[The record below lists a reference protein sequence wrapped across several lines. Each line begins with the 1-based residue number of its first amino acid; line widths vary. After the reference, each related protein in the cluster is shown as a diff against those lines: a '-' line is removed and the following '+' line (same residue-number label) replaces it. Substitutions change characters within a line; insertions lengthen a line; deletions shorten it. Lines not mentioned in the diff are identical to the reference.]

1 MFYLK
6 CNILFYTTSKKLIIN
21 IRSFHKVSL
30 YKFYKNISNQNIF
43 IGWGRKKSGL
53 KAMNLA
59 KRYRVKF
66 ILLEDGFIRS
76 LNLGVENSPSFSIVK
91 DDIGIYYDA
100 TMPSKLENLLN
111 TYEFKDEEIK
121 QAKKAIELIKKYK
134 ISKYNNNLDIPDD
147 YFQKD
152 EKRVLVITQTAN
164 DASLEFGLAKDF
176 KTVDMIKDAIKENPK
191 SKIYI
196 KIHPDVLSGKK
207 QSDFNAQ
214 DLPSKC
220 VVIKENYNPIEL
232 LSHFKKVYTKTSG
245 MGFEALIQECECVC
259 YGMPFYA
266 GWGLT
271 KDKLECKRR
280 MQKRSLEEVFY
291 AAYIL
296 YAEYFNPY
304 LNQKSNIFDTI
315 QTLAK
320 YKDIEKANSNR
331 LFMLGFTLWKRHF
344 IKPFFKAKNN
354 KIIFLNSIKSLA
366 RYKLK
371 EDDKFFIWGKKY
383 DDNTLK
389 NLLLVKVKEQNLTN
403 FSPKVS
409 LVEDGFI
416 RSISLGSDLTRPFSL
431 IVDDKGLYID
441 PNKPSKLEELLQNE
455 IFDENMLSRA
465 KNIIKILL
473 ENRFSKYNG
482 LKHENLKIN
491 AKIGQKVILI
501 PAQVEDD
508 ASMILGGFGLS
519 TLDLLKEVRAKNQDA
534 YIIFKP
540 HPDVLSGNRVG
551 LKDETLILEFC
562 DEIVKDCSIDSAIK
576 IADEIHTITSTS
588 GFDALLRAK
597 KVFTYG
603 MPFYAGWGL
612 TKDKHKC
619 ERRTRKLSLEELV
632 AGALITYPR
641 YINPK
646 TKTLCEIEVCLDIML
661 NLQKDYFSKKH
672 IKLAIDFKTFML
684 RKIRRFYEFLAK
696 K

>member
-1 MFYLK
+1 M
-6 CNILFYTTSKKLIIN
+6 
-21 IRSFHKVSL
+21 
-30 YKFYKNISNQNIF
+30 
-43 IGWGRKKSGL
+43 
-53 KAMNLA
+53 
-59 KRYRVKF
+59 
-66 ILLEDGFIRS
+66 
-76 LNLGVENSPSFSIVK
+76 VK

-100 TMPSKLENLLN
+100 TAPSKLENLLN

-152 EKRVLVITQTAN
+152 EKRVLIITQTAN
-164 DASLEFGLAKDF
+164 DASLEFGLAKGF

-207 QSDFNAQ
+207 QSDLDINSLPKECILITENFNPVA
-214 DLPSKC
+214 
-220 VVIKENYNPIEL
+220 L
-232 LSHFKKVYTKTSG
+232 LEFFDKVYTKTSG
-245 MGFEALIQECECVC
+245 MGFEALMQECECIC

-291 AAYIL
+291 VAYIL
-296 YAEYFNPY
+296 YAEYFNPC

-320 YKDIEKANSNR
+320 YKDIEKVNSNK

-344 IKPFFKAKNN
+344 IKPFFKAKDNE
-354 KIIFLNSIKSLA
+354 IIFLNSIKSLV

-383 DDNTLK
+383 DENTLK
-389 NLLLVKVKEQNLTN
+389 NLLLVKAKEQNLTN
-403 FSPKVS
+403 FTPKVS

-441 PNKPSKLEELLQNE
+441 PNKASKLEELLQNE
-455 IFDENMLSRA
+455 IFDENMLNRA

-482 LKHENLKIN
+482 LKHEDLKIN
-491 AKIGQKVILI
+491 AKIGQKIILI

-597 KVFTYG
+597 KVFAYG

-612 TKDKHKC
+612 TKDKYRC

-632 AGALITYPR
+632 AGALIAYPR

-661 NLQKDYFSKKH
+661 NLQKAYFSKKY

>member
-1 MFYLK
+1 MKY
-6 CNILFYTTSKKLIIN
+6 YSTSKKLIANARNFYTI
-21 IRSFHKVSL
+21 SL
-30 YKFYKNISNQNIF
+30 YKKNLKINKDDLF
-43 IGWGRKKSGL
+43 FGWGRKKSGL

-59 KRYRVKF
+59 KKYKAKF

-76 LNLGVENSPSFSIVK
+76 LNLGVENSPSFSMVK

-111 TYEFKDEEIK
+111 IYEFKDEEIK

-152 EKRVLVITQTAN
+152 EKRVLIITQTAN

-176 KTVDMIKDAIKENPK
+176 KTLDMIKDAIKENPK

-207 QSDFNAQ
+207 QSDLDINS
-214 DLPSKC
+214 LP
-220 VVIKENYNPIEL
+220 KECILITENFNPIAL
-232 LSHFKKVYTKTSG
+232 LEFFDKVYTKTSG
-245 MGFEALIQECECVC
+245 MGFEALMQECECIC

-291 AAYIL
+291 VAYIL
-296 YAEYFNPY
+296 YSEYFNPY

-320 YKDIEKANSNR
+320 YKDIEKVNSNR

-344 IKPFFKAKNN
+344 IKPFFNAKDNE
-354 KIIFLNSIKSLA
+354 IIFLNSLKSLA
-366 RYKLK
+366 GYKLK
-371 EDDKFFIWGKKY
+371 ESDKFFIWGKKY
-383 DDNTLK
+383 DENTLK
-389 NLLLVKVKEQNLTN
+389 NLLLVKAKEQNLTN
-403 FSPKVS
+403 FTPKVS

-441 PNKPSKLEELLQNE
+441 PNKASKLEELLQNE
-455 IFDENMLSRA
+455 IFDENILNRA

-491 AKIGQKVILI
+491 AKIGQKIILI

-519 TLDLLKEVRAKNQDA
+519 TLDLLKEVRSKNQDA

-661 NLQKDYFSKKH
+661 NLQKAYFSKKY

>member
-1 MFYLK
+1 MKHYS
-6 CNILFYTTSKKLIIN
+6 ISKKLIANVRNFYTI
-21 IRSFHKVSL
+21 SL
-30 YKFYKNISNQNIF
+30 YKKNSKINKDDLF
-43 IGWGRKKSGL
+43 LGWGRKKSGL
-53 KAMNLA
+53 KAINLA
-59 KRYRVKF
+59 KKYKAKF

-76 LNLGVENSPSFSIVK
+76 LNLGVENSPSFSMVK

-100 TMPSKLENLLN
+100 TAPSKLENLLN

-152 EKRVLVITQTAN
+152 EKRVLIITQTAN
-164 DASLEFGLAKDF
+164 DASLEFGLAKGF

-207 QSDFNAQ
+207 QSDLDINSLPKECILITENFNPVA
-214 DLPSKC
+214 
-220 VVIKENYNPIEL
+220 L
-232 LSHFKKVYTKTSG
+232 LEFFDKVYTKTSG

-296 YAEYFNPY
+296 YSEYFNPY

-331 LFMLGFTLWKRHF
+331 LFMLGFTLWKRYF

-354 KIIFLNSIKSLA
+354 EIIFLNSIKSLA

-383 DDNTLK
+383 DENTLK
-389 NLLLVKVKEQNLTN
+389 NLLLVKAKEQNLTS
-403 FSPKVS
+403 FTPKVS

-441 PNKPSKLEELLQNE
+441 PNKVSKLEELLQNE
-455 IFDENMLSRA
+455 IFDKNMLNRA
-465 KNIIKILL
+465 KNIIKTLL

-482 LKHENLKIN
+482 LKHEDLKIN

-519 TLDLLKEVRAKNQDA
+519 TLDLLKEVRSKNQDA

-612 TKDKHKC
+612 TKDKYRC

-661 NLQKDYFSKKH
+661 NLQKAYFSKKY
-672 IKLAIDFKTFML
+672 IKLAIDFKTFIL

>member
-1 MFYLK
+1 MKYYS
-6 CNILFYTTSKKLIIN
+6 ISKKLIANVRNFYTI
-21 IRSFHKVSL
+21 SL
-30 YKFYKNISNQNIF
+30 YKKNLKIKKDDLF
-43 IGWGRKKSGL
+43 FGWGRKKSGL

-59 KRYRVKF
+59 KKYKAKF

-76 LNLGVENSPSFSIVK
+76 LNLGVENSPSFSMVK

-100 TMPSKLENLLN
+100 TAPSKLENLLN

-121 QAKKAIELIKKYK
+121 QAKKVIELIKKYK

-152 EKRVLVITQTAN
+152 EKRVLIITQTAN

-176 KTVDMIKDAIKENPK
+176 KTVDMIKDAIKENPD

-207 QSDFNAQ
+207 QSDLDINS
-214 DLPSKC
+214 LP
-220 VVIKENYNPIEL
+220 KECILITENFNPIAL
-232 LSHFKKVYTKTSG
+232 LEFFDKVYTKTSG
-245 MGFEALIQECECVC
+245 MGFEALMQGCECVC

-296 YAEYFNPY
+296 YSEYFNPY

-331 LFMLGFTLWKRHF
+331 LFMLGFTLWKRYF
-344 IKPFFKAKNN
+344 IRPFFKAKDN
-354 KIIFLNSIKSLA
+354 KIIFLNSLKSLA

-371 EDDKFFIWGKKY
+371 ENDKFFIWGKRIDYNALKT
-383 DDNTLK
+383 TLIK
-389 NLLLVKVKEQNLTN
+389 KAQDENLLH
-403 FSPKVS
+403 FIPKIS

-431 IVDDKGLYID
+431 NVDDKGLYID
-441 PNKPSKLEELLQNE
+441 PNKASKLEELLQNE
-455 IFDENMLSRA
+455 IFDENMLNRA

-491 AKIGQKVILI
+491 AKIGQKIILI

-508 ASMILGGFGLS
+508 VSMILGGFGLS

-603 MPFYAGWGL
+603 MPFYAGWDL
-612 TKDKHKC
+612 TKDKYRC

-632 AGALITYPR
+632 AGALIIYPR

-661 NLQKDYFSKKH
+661 NLQKAYFSKKY
-672 IKLAIDFKTFML
+672 I
-684 RKIRRFYEFLAK
+684 
-696 K
+696 

>member
-1 MFYLK
+1 MKYYS
-6 CNILFYTTSKKLIIN
+6 ISKKLIANVRNFYTI
-21 IRSFHKVSL
+21 SL
-30 YKFYKNISNQNIF
+30 YKKNLKIKKDDLF
-43 IGWGRKKSGL
+43 FGWGRKKSGL

-59 KRYRVKF
+59 KKYKAKF

-76 LNLGVENSPSFSIVK
+76 LNLGVENSPSFSMVK

-100 TMPSKLENLLN
+100 TAPSKLENLLN

-152 EKRVLVITQTAN
+152 EKRVLIITQTAN
-164 DASLEFGLAKDF
+164 DASLEFGLAKGF

-207 QSDFNAQ
+207 QSDLDINS
-214 DLPSKC
+214 LP
-220 VVIKENYNPIEL
+220 KECILITENFNPIAL
-232 LSHFKKVYTKTSG
+232 LEFFDKVYTKTSG
-245 MGFEALIQECECVC
+245 MGFEALMQGCECVC

-296 YAEYFNPY
+296 YSEYFNPY
-304 LNQKSNIFDTI
+304 LNQESNIFDTI

-320 YKDIEKANSNR
+320 YKDIEKVNSNR

-344 IKPFFKAKNN
+344 IKPFFNAKDNE
-354 KIIFLNSIKSLA
+354 IIFLNSLKSLA
-366 RYKLK
+366 GYKLK
-371 EDDKFFIWGKKY
+371 ENDKFFIWGKRIDY
-383 DDNTLK
+383 NTLK
-389 NLLLVKVKEQNLTN
+389 STLVKKAQDEDLSNFTPKISLT
-403 FSPKVS
+403 
-409 LVEDGFI
+409 EDGFI

-431 IVDDKGLYID
+431 IIDDKGLYID
-441 PNKPSKLEELLQNE
+441 PNKASKLEEHLQNE
-455 IFDENMLSRA
+455 IFDENMLNRA

-491 AKIGQKVILI
+491 AKIGQKIILI

-519 TLDLLKEVRAKNQDA
+519 TLDLLKEVRSKNQDA

-619 ERRTRKLSLEELV
+619 KRRTRKLSLEELV
-632 AGALITYPR
+632 AGALIIYPR

-661 NLQKDYFSKKH
+661 NLQKAYFSKKH

>member
-1 MFYLK
+1 MK
-6 CNILFYTTSKKLIIN
+6 FYTTSKRLKEN
-21 IRSFHKVSL
+21 IKNFYKITL
-30 YKFYKNISNQNIF
+30 YHAYKNITKEDVF
-43 IGWGRKKSGL
+43 VGWGRKKSGL
-53 KAMNLA
+53 KAVELA
-59 KRYRVKF
+59 KKYNIKF
-66 ILLEDGFIRS
+66 LLLEDGFLRS

-91 DDIGIYYDA
+91 DDVGIYYDA
-100 TMPSKLENLLN
+100 TAPSKLENILN
-111 TYEFKDEEIK
+111 TYEFSSEELE
-121 QAKKAIELIKKYK
+121 QAKKAIELIKKEK
-134 ISKYNNNLDIPDD
+134 LSKYNNNLCVPKEL
-147 YFQKD
+147 FSAN
-152 EKRVLVITQTAN
+152 EERVLIITQVAN
-164 DASLEFGLAKDF
+164 DASLKFGLADNF
-176 KTVDMIKDAIKENPK
+176 STQDIINEAIKENPNA
-191 SKIYI
+191 KIYI

-214 DLPSKC
+214 NLSNKC
-220 VVIKENYNPIEL
+220 VIIKENYNPIEL
-232 LSHFKKVYTKTSG
+232 LSYFKKVYTKTSG
-245 MGFEALIQECECVC
+245 MGFEALMLGSECVC
-259 YGMPFYA
+259 YGVPFYA

-271 KDKLECKRR
+271 QDKQACKRR
-280 MQKRSLEEVFY
+280 LKKRSLEEIFY

-296 YAEYFNPY
+296 YSEYFNPY
-304 LNQKSNIFDTI
+304 LNQKGDIFDTI
-315 QTLAK
+315 YTLAK
-320 YKDIEKANSNR
+320 YKKIEQANSNK
-331 LFMLGFTLWKRHF
+331 LYFLGFTLWKRWF
-344 IKPFFKAKNN
+344 MKPFFKAKNN
-354 KIIFLNSIKSLA
+354 KIIFLNSLDEL
-366 RYKLK
+366 YKANLIS
-371 EDDKFFIWGKKY
+371 EDKIFIWGKKY
-383 DDNTLK
+383 DKTLLAK
-389 NLLLVKVKEQNLTN
+389 DFNNEI
-403 FSPKVS
+403 F
-409 LVEDGFI
+409 LVEDGFL
-416 RSISLGSDLTRPFSL
+416 RSVFLGSDLTRPFSL
-431 IVDDKGLYID
+431 IVDNKGLYVD
-441 PNKPSKLEELLQNE
+441 PSKPSDLEDILQNYK
-455 IFDENMLSRA
+455 FDDGLKQRA
-465 KNIIKILL
+465 KKLITTITQNK
-473 ENRFSKYNG
+473 FSKYNG
-482 LKHENLKIN
+482 LKHEDLKIN
-491 AKIGQKVILI
+491 AKIGQKIILI

-519 TLDLLKEVRAKNQDA
+519 TLDLLKEVRSKNQDA

-632 AGALITYPR
+632 AGALIAYPR

-661 NLQKDYFSKKH
+661 NLQKAYFSKKY

>member
-1 MFYLK
+1 MKYYS
-6 CNILFYTTSKKLIIN
+6 ISKKLIANVRNFYTI
-21 IRSFHKVSL
+21 SL
-30 YKFYKNISNQNIF
+30 YKKNLKIKKDDLF
-43 IGWGRKKSGL
+43 FGWGRKKSGL

-59 KRYRVKF
+59 KKYKAKF

-76 LNLGVENSPSFSIVK
+76 LNLGVENSPSFSMVK

-100 TMPSKLENLLN
+100 TAPSKLENLLN

-152 EKRVLVITQTAN
+152 EKRVLIITQTAN
-164 DASLEFGLAKDF
+164 DASLEFGLAKGF

-207 QSDFNAQ
+207 QSDLDINS
-214 DLPSKC
+214 LP
-220 VVIKENYNPIEL
+220 KECILITENFNPIAL
-232 LSHFKKVYTKTSG
+232 LEFFDKVYTKTSG
-245 MGFEALIQECECVC
+245 MGFEALMQGCECVC

-296 YAEYFNPY
+296 YSEYFNPY
-304 LNQKSNIFDTI
+304 LNQESNIFDTI

-320 YKDIEKANSNR
+320 YKDIEKINSNR

-344 IKPFFKAKNN
+344 IKPFFNAKDNE
-354 KIIFLNSIKSLA
+354 IIFLNSLKSLA
-366 RYKLK
+366 GYKLK
-371 EDDKFFIWGKKY
+371 ENDKFFIWGKRIDY
-383 DDNTLK
+383 NTLK
-389 NLLLVKVKEQNLTN
+389 STLVKKAQDEDLSNFTPKISLT
-403 FSPKVS
+403 
-409 LVEDGFI
+409 EDGFI

-431 IVDDKGLYID
+431 IIDDKGLYID
-441 PNKPSKLEELLQNE
+441 PNKASKLEEHLQNE
-455 IFDENMLSRA
+455 IFDENMLNRA

-491 AKIGQKVILI
+491 AKIGQKIILI

-519 TLDLLKEVRAKNQDA
+519 TLDLLKEVRSKNQDA

-562 DEIVKDCSIDSAIK
+562 DKIVKDCSIDSAIK

-619 ERRTRKLSLEELV
+619 KRRTRKLSLEELV
-632 AGALITYPR
+632 AGALIIYPR

-661 NLQKDYFSKKH
+661 NLQKAYFSKKH

>member
-1 MFYLK
+1 MKY
-6 CNILFYTTSKKLIIN
+6 YSTSKKLITNVKNFYTI
-21 IRSFHKVSL
+21 FL
-30 YKFYKNISNQNIF
+30 YKKNLKINKDDLF
-43 IGWGRKKSGL
+43 FGWGRKKSGL

-59 KRYRVKF
+59 KKYNTKF

-76 LNLGVENSPSFSIVK
+76 LNLGVENSPSFSMVK

-111 TYEFKDEEIK
+111 TYEFKGEEIK

-152 EKRVLVITQTAN
+152 EKRVLIIAQTAN

-176 KTVDMIKDAIKENPK
+176 KTVDMIKDAIKENPD

-207 QSDFNAQ
+207 QSDLDINS
-214 DLPSKC
+214 LP
-220 VVIKENYNPIEL
+220 KECILISENFNPIAL
-232 LSHFKKVYTKTSG
+232 LEFFDKVYTKTSG

-296 YAEYFNPY
+296 YSEYFNPY

-320 YKDIEKANSNR
+320 YKSIEKANSNR
-331 LFMLGFTLWKRHF
+331 LFMLGFTLWKRYF

-354 KIIFLNSIKSLA
+354 EIIFLNSIKSLA

-383 DDNTLK
+383 DENTLK
-389 NLLLVKVKEQNLTN
+389 NLLLVKAKEQNLTS
-403 FSPKVS
+403 FTPKVS

-441 PNKPSKLEELLQNE
+441 PNKVSKLEELLQNE
-455 IFDENMLSRA
+455 IFDKNMLNRA
-465 KNIIKILL
+465 KNIIKTLL

-482 LKHENLKIN
+482 LKHEDLKIN

-519 TLDLLKEVRAKNQDA
+519 TLDLLKEVRSKNQDA

-562 DEIVKDCSIDSAIK
+562 DEIVKDCSIDSVIK

-612 TKDKHKC
+612 TKDKYRC

-661 NLQKDYFSKKH
+661 NLQKAYFSKKY
-672 IKLAIDFKTFML
+672 IKLAIDFKTFIL

>member
-1 MFYLK
+1 MSSYS
-6 CNILFYTTSKKLIIN
+6 ISKKLIANVRNFYTI
-21 IRSFHKVSL
+21 SL
-30 YKFYKNISNQNIF
+30 YKKNSKINKDDLF
-43 IGWGRKKSGL
+43 FGWGRKKSGL

-59 KRYRVKF
+59 KKYKAKF

-76 LNLGVENSPSFSIVK
+76 LNLGVENSPSFSMVK

-100 TMPSKLENLLN
+100 TAPSKLENLLN

-152 EKRVLVITQTAN
+152 EKRVLIITQTAN

-207 QSDFNAQ
+207 QSDLDINS
-214 DLPSKC
+214 LP
-220 VVIKENYNPIEL
+220 KECILISENFNPIAL
-232 LSHFKKVYTKTSG
+232 LEFFDKVYTKTSG

-296 YAEYFNPY
+296 YSEYFNPY

-320 YKDIEKANSNR
+320 YKSIEKANSNR
-331 LFMLGFTLWKRHF
+331 LFMLGFTLWKRYF

-354 KIIFLNSIKSLA
+354 EIIFLNSIKSLA

-383 DDNTLK
+383 DENTLK
-389 NLLLVKVKEQNLTN
+389 NLLLVKAKEQNLTS
-403 FSPKVS
+403 FTPKVS

-441 PNKPSKLEELLQNE
+441 PNKVSKLEELLQNE
-455 IFDENMLSRA
+455 IFDKNMLNRA
-465 KNIIKILL
+465 KNIIKTLL

-482 LKHENLKIN
+482 LKHEDLKIN

-519 TLDLLKEVRAKNQDA
+519 TLDLLKEVRSKNQDA

-612 TKDKHKC
+612 TKDKYRC

-632 AGALITYPR
+632 AGALIIYPR

-661 NLQKDYFSKKH
+661 NLQKAYFSKKY

>member
-1 MFYLK
+1 MKHYS
-6 CNILFYTTSKKLIIN
+6 ISKKLIANARNFYTI
-21 IRSFHKVSL
+21 SL
-30 YKFYKNISNQNIF
+30 YKKNLKIKKDDLF
-43 IGWGRKKSGL
+43 FGWGRKKSGL

-59 KRYRVKF
+59 KKYKAKF

-76 LNLGVENSPSFSIVK
+76 LNLGVENSPSFSMVK

-111 TYEFKDEEIK
+111 TCEFKDEEIK

-152 EKRVLVITQTAN
+152 EKRVLIITQTAN
-164 DASLEFGLAKDF
+164 DASLEFGLAKGF

-207 QSDFNAQ
+207 QSDLDINS
-214 DLPSKC
+214 LP
-220 VVIKENYNPIEL
+220 KECILITENFNPIAL
-232 LSHFKKVYTKTSG
+232 LEFFDKVYTKTSG
-245 MGFEALIQECECVC
+245 MGFEALMQECECIC

-271 KDKLECKRR
+271 KDKLERKRR

-315 QTLAK
+315 KTLAK

-344 IKPFFKAKNN
+344 IKSFFKAKDN
-354 KIIFLNSIKSLA
+354 KIIFLNSLKSLA

-371 EDDKFFIWGKKY
+371 ENDKFFIWGKRIDYNALKT
-383 DDNTLK
+383 TLIK
-389 NLLLVKVKEQNLTN
+389 KAQDENLPHFT
-403 FSPKVS
+403 PKIS

-441 PNKPSKLEELLQNE
+441 PNKASKLEEFLQNE
-455 IFDENMLSRA
+455 IFDENMLNRA

-482 LKHENLKIN
+482 LKHEDLKIN
-491 AKIGQKVILI
+491 AKTGQKIILI

-519 TLDLLKEVRAKNQDA
+519 TLDLLKEVRSKNQDA

-612 TKDKHKC
+612 TKDKYRC

-632 AGALITYPR
+632 SGALIIYPR

-661 NLQKDYFSKKH
+661 NLQKAYFSKKY
-672 IKLAIDFKTFML
+672 IKLAVDFKTFML

>member
-1 MFYLK
+1 MKHYS
-6 CNILFYTTSKKLIIN
+6 ISKKLIANVRNFYTI
-21 IRSFHKVSL
+21 SL
-30 YKFYKNISNQNIF
+30 YKKNSKINKDDLF
-43 IGWGRKKSGL
+43 LGWGRKKSGL
-53 KAMNLA
+53 KAINLA
-59 KRYRVKF
+59 KKYKAKF

-76 LNLGVENSPSFSIVK
+76 LNLGVENSPSFSMVK

-100 TMPSKLENLLN
+100 TAPSKLENLLN

-152 EKRVLVITQTAN
+152 EKRVLIITQTAN
-164 DASLEFGLAKDF
+164 DASLEFGLAKGF

-207 QSDFNAQ
+207 QSDLDINSLPKECILITENFNPVA
-214 DLPSKC
+214 
-220 VVIKENYNPIEL
+220 L
-232 LSHFKKVYTKTSG
+232 LEFFDKVYTKTSG
-245 MGFEALIQECECVC
+245 MGFEALMQECECIC

-296 YAEYFNPY
+296 YSEYFNPY

-320 YKDIEKANSNR
+320 YKDIEKVNSNR

-344 IKPFFKAKNN
+344 IKPFFNAKDNE
-354 KIIFLNSIKSLA
+354 IIFLNSLKSLA
-366 RYKLK
+366 GYKLK
-371 EDDKFFIWGKKY
+371 ENDKFFIWGKRIDY
-383 DDNTLK
+383 NTLK
-389 NLLLVKVKEQNLTN
+389 STLVKKAQDEDLSNFTPKISLT
-403 FSPKVS
+403 
-409 LVEDGFI
+409 EDGFI

-431 IVDDKGLYID
+431 IIDDKGLYID
-441 PNKPSKLEELLQNE
+441 PNKASKLEEHLQNE
-455 IFDENMLSRA
+455 IFDENMLNRA

-491 AKIGQKVILI
+491 AKIGQKIILI

-519 TLDLLKEVRAKNQDA
+519 TLDLLKEVRSKNQDA

-619 ERRTRKLSLEELV
+619 KRRTRKLSLEELV
-632 AGALITYPR
+632 AGALIIYPR

-661 NLQKDYFSKKH
+661 NLQKAYFSKKH

>member
-1 MFYLK
+1 MKY
-6 CNILFYTTSKKLIIN
+6 YSASKKLIANARNFYTI
-21 IRSFHKVSL
+21 SL
-30 YKFYKNISNQNIF
+30 YKKNLKIKKDDLF
-43 IGWGRKKSGL
+43 FGWGRKKSGL

-59 KRYRVKF
+59 KKYKAKF

-76 LNLGVENSPSFSIVK
+76 LNLGVEDSPSFSMVK

-111 TYEFKDEEIK
+111 ACEFKDEEIK

-134 ISKYNNNLDIPDD
+134 ISKYNNNLDIPDN

-152 EKRVLVITQTAN
+152 EKRVLIITQTAN

-176 KTVDMIKDAIKENPK
+176 KTLDMIKDAIKENPK
-191 SKIYI
+191 STIYI

-207 QSDFNAQ
+207 QSDL
-214 DLPSKC
+214 DLNSLP
-220 VVIKENYNPIEL
+220 KECILITENFNPIAL
-232 LSHFKKVYTKTSG
+232 LEFFDKVYTKTSG
-245 MGFEALIQECECVC
+245 MGFEALMQECECIC

-296 YAEYFNPY
+296 YSEYFNPY

-320 YKDIEKANSNR
+320 YKDIEKVNSNK

-344 IKPFFKAKNN
+344 IKPFFKAKDNE
-354 KIIFLNSIKSLA
+354 IIFLNSIKSLV

-383 DDNTLK
+383 DENTLK
-389 NLLLVKVKEQNLTN
+389 NLLLVKAKEQNLTN
-403 FSPKVS
+403 FTPKVS

-455 IFDENMLSRA
+455 IFDENMLNRA

-491 AKIGQKVILI
+491 AKTGQKIILI

-508 ASMILGGFGLS
+508 VSMILGGFGLS
-519 TLDLLKEVRAKNQDA
+519 TLDLLKEVRSKNQDA

-612 TKDKHKC
+612 TKDKYRC

-632 AGALITYPR
+632 AGALIAYPR

-661 NLQKDYFSKKH
+661 NLQKDYFSKKY
-672 IKLAIDFKTFML
+672 IKLVIDFKTFML

>member
-1 MFYLK
+1 NK
-6 CNILFYTTSKKLIIN
+6 DDLFL
-21 IRSFHKVSL
+21 
-30 YKFYKNISNQNIF
+30 
-43 IGWGRKKSGL
+43 GWGRKKSGL
-53 KAMNLA
+53 KAINLA
-59 KRYRVKF
+59 KKYKAKF

-76 LNLGVENSPSFSIVK
+76 LNLGVENSPSFSMVK

-100 TMPSKLENLLN
+100 TAPSKLENLLN

-121 QAKKAIELIKKYK
+121 QAKKVIELIKKYK

-152 EKRVLVITQTAN
+152 EKRVLIITQTAN

-176 KTVDMIKDAIKENPK
+176 KTVDMIKDAIKENPD

-207 QSDFNAQ
+207 QSDLDINS
-214 DLPSKC
+214 LP
-220 VVIKENYNPIEL
+220 KECILITENFNPIAL
-232 LSHFKKVYTKTSG
+232 LEFFDKVYTKTSG
-245 MGFEALIQECECVC
+245 MGFEALMQGCECVC

-296 YAEYFNPY
+296 YSEYFNPY

-331 LFMLGFTLWKRHF
+331 LFMLGFTLWKRYF
-344 IKPFFKAKNN
+344 IRPFFKAKDN
-354 KIIFLNSIKSLA
+354 KIIFLNSLKSLA

-371 EDDKFFIWGKKY
+371 ENDKFFIWGKRIDYNALKT
-383 DDNTLK
+383 TLIK
-389 NLLLVKVKEQNLTN
+389 KAQDENLLH
-403 FSPKVS
+403 FIPKIS

-431 IVDDKGLYID
+431 NVDDKGLYID
-441 PNKPSKLEELLQNE
+441 PNKASKLEELLQNE
-455 IFDENMLSRA
+455 IFDENMLNRA

-491 AKIGQKVILI
+491 AKIGQKIILI

-508 ASMILGGFGLS
+508 VSMILGGFGLS

-603 MPFYAGWGL
+603 MPFYAGWDL
-612 TKDKHKC
+612 TKDKYRC

-632 AGALITYPR
+632 AGALIIYPR

-661 NLQKDYFSKKH
+661 NLQKAYFSKKY

>member
-1 MFYLK
+1 MKYYS
-6 CNILFYTTSKKLIIN
+6 ISKKLIANVRNFYTI
-21 IRSFHKVSL
+21 SL
-30 YKFYKNISNQNIF
+30 YKKKSKINKDDLFL
-43 IGWGRKKSGL
+43 GWGRKKSGL
-53 KAMNLA
+53 KAINLA
-59 KRYRVKF
+59 KKYKAKF

-76 LNLGVENSPSFSIVK
+76 LNLGVENSPSFSMVK

-100 TMPSKLENLLN
+100 TAPSKLENLLN

-121 QAKKAIELIKKYK
+121 QAKKVIELIKKYK

-152 EKRVLVITQTAN
+152 EKRVLIITQTAN

-176 KTVDMIKDAIKENPK
+176 KTVDMIKDAIKENPD

-207 QSDFNAQ
+207 QSDLDINS
-214 DLPSKC
+214 LP
-220 VVIKENYNPIEL
+220 KECILITENFNPIAL
-232 LSHFKKVYTKTSG
+232 LEFFDKVYTKTSG
-245 MGFEALIQECECVC
+245 MGFEALMQGCECVC

-296 YAEYFNPY
+296 YSEYFNPY

-331 LFMLGFTLWKRHF
+331 LFMLGFTLWKRYF
-344 IKPFFKAKNN
+344 IRPFFKAKDN
-354 KIIFLNSIKSLA
+354 KIIFLNSLKSLA

-371 EDDKFFIWGKKY
+371 ENDKFFIWGKRIDYNALKT
-383 DDNTLK
+383 TLIK
-389 NLLLVKVKEQNLTN
+389 KAQDENLLH
-403 FSPKVS
+403 FIPKIS

-431 IVDDKGLYID
+431 NVDDKGLYID
-441 PNKPSKLEELLQNE
+441 PNKASKLEELLQNE
-455 IFDENMLSRA
+455 IFDENMLNRA

-491 AKIGQKVILI
+491 AKIGQKIILI

-508 ASMILGGFGLS
+508 VSMILGGFGLS

-603 MPFYAGWGL
+603 MPFYAGWDL
-612 TKDKHKC
+612 TKDKYRC

-632 AGALITYPR
+632 AGALIIYPR

-661 NLQKDYFSKKH
+661 NLQKAYFSKKY

>member
-1 MFYLK
+1 MKY
-6 CNILFYTTSKKLIIN
+6 YSASKKLIANARNFYTI
-21 IRSFHKVSL
+21 SL
-30 YKFYKNISNQNIF
+30 YKKNLKIKKDDLF
-43 IGWGRKKSGL
+43 FGWGRKKSGL

-59 KRYRVKF
+59 KKYKAKF

-76 LNLGVENSPSFSIVK
+76 LNLGVENSPSFSMVK

-100 TMPSKLENLLN
+100 TAPSKLENLLN

-152 EKRVLVITQTAN
+152 EKRVLIITQTAN

-176 KTVDMIKDAIKENPK
+176 KTVDMIKDAVKENPK

-207 QSDFNAQ
+207 QSDLDINS
-214 DLPSKC
+214 LP
-220 VVIKENYNPIEL
+220 KECILITENFNPIAL
-232 LSHFKKVYTKTSG
+232 LEFFDKVYTKTSG
-245 MGFEALIQECECVC
+245 MGFEALMQECECIC

-296 YAEYFNPY
+296 YSEYFNPY

-320 YKDIEKANSNR
+320 YKDIEKVNSNK

-344 IKPFFKAKNN
+344 IKPFFKAKDNE
-354 KIIFLNSIKSLA
+354 IIFLNSIKSLV

-383 DDNTLK
+383 DENTLK
-389 NLLLVKVKEQNLTN
+389 NLLLVKAKEQNLTN
-403 FSPKVS
+403 FTPKVS

-455 IFDENMLSRA
+455 IFDENMLNRA

-482 LKHENLKIN
+482 LKHEDLKIN
-491 AKIGQKVILI
+491 AKIGQKIILI

-519 TLDLLKEVRAKNQDA
+519 TLDLLKEVRSKNQDA

-612 TKDKHKC
+612 TKDKYRC

-632 AGALITYPR
+632 AGALIAYPR

-661 NLQKDYFSKKH
+661 NLQKDYFSKKY
-672 IKLAIDFKTFML
+672 IKLVIDFKTFML

>member
-1 MFYLK
+1 MKY
-6 CNILFYTTSKKLIIN
+6 YSASKKLIANARNFYTI
-21 IRSFHKVSL
+21 SL
-30 YKFYKNISNQNIF
+30 YKKNLKIKKDDLF
-43 IGWGRKKSGL
+43 FGWGRKKSGL
-53 KAMNLA
+53 KAINLA
-59 KRYRVKF
+59 KKYKAKF

-76 LNLGVENSPSFSIVK
+76 LNLGVEDSPSFSMVK

-111 TYEFKDEEIK
+111 TCEFKDEEIK

-134 ISKYNNNLDIPDD
+134 ISKYNNNLDIPDN

-152 EKRVLVITQTAN
+152 EKRVLIITQTAN

-176 KTVDMIKDAIKENPK
+176 KTLDMIKDAIKENPK
-191 SKIYI
+191 STIYI

-207 QSDFNAQ
+207 QSDL
-214 DLPSKC
+214 DLNSLP
-220 VVIKENYNPIEL
+220 KECILITENFNPIAL
-232 LSHFKKVYTKTSG
+232 LEFFDKVYTKTSG
-245 MGFEALIQECECVC
+245 MGFEALMQECECIC

-296 YAEYFNPY
+296 YSEYFNPY

-320 YKDIEKANSNR
+320 YKDIEKVNSNK

-344 IKPFFKAKNN
+344 IKPFFKAKDNE
-354 KIIFLNSIKSLA
+354 IIFLNSIKSLV

-383 DDNTLK
+383 DENTLK
-389 NLLLVKVKEQNLTN
+389 NLLLVKAKEQNLTN
-403 FSPKVS
+403 FTPKVS

-455 IFDENMLSRA
+455 IFDENMLNRA

-491 AKIGQKVILI
+491 AKTGQKIILI

-519 TLDLLKEVRAKNQDA
+519 TLDLLKEVRSKNQDA

-612 TKDKHKC
+612 TKDKYRC

-632 AGALITYPR
+632 AGALIAYPR

-661 NLQKDYFSKKH
+661 NLQKDYFSKKY
-672 IKLAIDFKTFML
+672 IKLVIDFKTFML

>member
-1 MFYLK
+1 MKHYS
-6 CNILFYTTSKKLIIN
+6 ISKKLIANVRNFYTI
-21 IRSFHKVSL
+21 SL
-30 YKFYKNISNQNIF
+30 YKKKSKINKDDLFL
-43 IGWGRKKSGL
+43 GWGRKKSGL
-53 KAMNLA
+53 KAINLA
-59 KRYRVKF
+59 KKYKAKF

-76 LNLGVENSPSFSIVK
+76 LNLGVENSPSFSMVK

-100 TMPSKLENLLN
+100 TAPSKLENLLN

-121 QAKKAIELIKKYK
+121 QAKKVIELIKKYK

-152 EKRVLVITQTAN
+152 EKRVLIITQTAN

-176 KTVDMIKDAIKENPK
+176 KTVDMIKDAIKENPD

-207 QSDFNAQ
+207 QSDLDINS
-214 DLPSKC
+214 LP
-220 VVIKENYNPIEL
+220 KECILITENFNPIAL
-232 LSHFKKVYTKTSG
+232 LEFFDKVYTKTSG
-245 MGFEALIQECECVC
+245 MGFEALMQGCECVC

-296 YAEYFNPY
+296 YSEYFNPY

-331 LFMLGFTLWKRHF
+331 LFMLGFTLWKRYF
-344 IKPFFKAKNN
+344 IRPFFKAKDN
-354 KIIFLNSIKSLA
+354 KIIFLNSLKSLA

-371 EDDKFFIWGKKY
+371 ENDKFFIWGKRIDYNALKT
-383 DDNTLK
+383 TLIK
-389 NLLLVKVKEQNLTN
+389 KAQDENLLH
-403 FSPKVS
+403 FIPKIS

-431 IVDDKGLYID
+431 NVDDKGLYID
-441 PNKPSKLEELLQNE
+441 PNKASKLEELLQNE
-455 IFDENMLSRA
+455 IFDENMLNRA

-491 AKIGQKVILI
+491 AKIGQKIILI

-508 ASMILGGFGLS
+508 VSMILGGFGLS

-603 MPFYAGWGL
+603 MPFYAGWDL
-612 TKDKHKC
+612 TKDKYRC

-632 AGALITYPR
+632 AGALIIYPR

-646 TKTLCEIEVCLDIML
+646 TKTLCEIEVC
-661 NLQKDYFSKKH
+661 
-672 IKLAIDFKTFML
+672 
-684 RKIRRFYEFLAK
+684 
-696 K
+696 

>member
-1 MFYLK
+1 MKY
-6 CNILFYTTSKKLIIN
+6 YSTSKKLITNVKNFYTI
-21 IRSFHKVSL
+21 FL
-30 YKFYKNISNQNIF
+30 YKKNLKINKDDLF
-43 IGWGRKKSGL
+43 FGWGRKKSGL

-59 KRYRVKF
+59 KKYNTKF

-76 LNLGVENSPSFSIVK
+76 LNLGVENSPSFSMVK

-111 TYEFKDEEIK
+111 TYEFKGEEIK

-152 EKRVLVITQTAN
+152 EKRVLIIAQTAN

-176 KTVDMIKDAIKENPK
+176 KTVDMIKDAIKENPD

-207 QSDFNAQ
+207 QSDLDINS
-214 DLPSKC
+214 LP
-220 VVIKENYNPIEL
+220 KECILISENFNPIAL
-232 LSHFKKVYTKTSG
+232 LEFFDKVYTKTSG

-296 YAEYFNPY
+296 YSEYFNPY

-320 YKDIEKANSNR
+320 YKSIEKANSNR
-331 LFMLGFTLWKRHF
+331 LFMLGFTLWKRYF

-354 KIIFLNSIKSLA
+354 EIIFLNSIKSLA

-383 DDNTLK
+383 DENTLK
-389 NLLLVKVKEQNLTN
+389 NLLLVKAKEQNLTS
-403 FSPKVS
+403 FTPKVS

-416 RSISLGSDLTRPFSL
+416 RSISLGSDLARPFSL

-441 PNKPSKLEELLQNE
+441 PNKVSKLEELLQNE
-455 IFDENMLSRA
+455 IFDKNMLNRA
-465 KNIIKILL
+465 KNIIKTLL

-482 LKHENLKIN
+482 LKHEDLKIN

-519 TLDLLKEVRAKNQDA
+519 TLDLLKEVRSKNQDA

-612 TKDKHKC
+612 TKDKYRC

-661 NLQKDYFSKKH
+661 NLQKAYFSKKY
-672 IKLAIDFKTFML
+672 IKLAIDFKTFIL

>member
-1 MFYLK
+1 MKHYS
-6 CNILFYTTSKKLIIN
+6 ISKKLIANVRNFYTI
-21 IRSFHKVSL
+21 SL
-30 YKFYKNISNQNIF
+30 YKKNSKINKDDLF
-43 IGWGRKKSGL
+43 LGWGRKKSGL
-53 KAMNLA
+53 KAINLA
-59 KRYRVKF
+59 KKYKAKF

-76 LNLGVENSPSFSIVK
+76 LNLGVENSPSFSMVK

-100 TMPSKLENLLN
+100 TAPSKLENLLN

-152 EKRVLVITQTAN
+152 EKRVLIITQTAN
-164 DASLEFGLAKDF
+164 DASLEFGLAKGF

-207 QSDFNAQ
+207 QSDLDINSLPKECILITENFNPVA
-214 DLPSKC
+214 
-220 VVIKENYNPIEL
+220 L
-232 LSHFKKVYTKTSG
+232 LEFFDKVYTKTSG
-245 MGFEALIQECECVC
+245 MGFEALMQECECIC

-280 MQKRSLEEVFY
+280 IQKRSLEEVFY
-291 AAYIL
+291 VAYIL
-296 YAEYFNPY
+296 YAEYFNPC

-320 YKDIEKANSNR
+320 YKDIEKVNSNK

-344 IKPFFKAKNN
+344 IKPFFKAKDNE
-354 KIIFLNSIKSLA
+354 IIFLNSIKSLV

-383 DDNTLK
+383 DENTLK
-389 NLLLVKVKEQNLTN
+389 NLLLVKAKEQNLTN
-403 FSPKVS
+403 FTPKVS

-441 PNKPSKLEELLQNE
+441 PNKASKLEELLQNE
-455 IFDENMLSRA
+455 IFDENMLNRA

-482 LKHENLKIN
+482 LKHEDLKIN
-491 AKIGQKVILI
+491 AKIGQKIILI

-597 KVFTYG
+597 KVFAYG

-612 TKDKHKC
+612 TKDKYRC

-632 AGALITYPR
+632 AGALIAYPR

-661 NLQKDYFSKKH
+661 NLQKAYFSKKY

>member
-1 MFYLK
+1 MKY
-6 CNILFYTTSKKLIIN
+6 YSASKKLIANARNFYTI
-21 IRSFHKVSL
+21 SL
-30 YKFYKNISNQNIF
+30 YKKNLKIKKDDLF
-43 IGWGRKKSGL
+43 FGWGRKKSGL

-59 KRYRVKF
+59 KKYKAKF

-76 LNLGVENSPSFSIVK
+76 LNLGVEDSPSFSMVK

-111 TYEFKDEEIK
+111 TCEFKDEEIK

-134 ISKYNNNLDIPDD
+134 ISKYNNNLDIPDN

-152 EKRVLVITQTAN
+152 EKRVLIITQTAN

-176 KTVDMIKDAIKENPK
+176 KTLDMIKDAIKENPK
-191 SKIYI
+191 STIYI

-207 QSDFNAQ
+207 QSDL
-214 DLPSKC
+214 DLNSLP
-220 VVIKENYNPIEL
+220 KECILITENFNPIAL
-232 LSHFKKVYTKTSG
+232 LEFFDKVYTKTSG
-245 MGFEALIQECECVC
+245 MGFEALMQECECIC

-296 YAEYFNPY
+296 YSEYFNPY

-320 YKDIEKANSNR
+320 YKDIEKVNSNK

-344 IKPFFKAKNN
+344 IKPFFKAKDNE
-354 KIIFLNSIKSLA
+354 IIFLNSIKSLV

-383 DDNTLK
+383 DENTLK
-389 NLLLVKVKEQNLTN
+389 NLLLVKAKEQNLTN
-403 FSPKVS
+403 FTPKVS

-455 IFDENMLSRA
+455 IFDENMLNRA

-491 AKIGQKVILI
+491 AKIGQKIILI

-519 TLDLLKEVRAKNQDA
+519 TLDLLKEVRSKNQDA

-612 TKDKHKC
+612 TKDKYRC

-632 AGALITYPR
+632 AGALIAYPR

-661 NLQKDYFSKKH
+661 NLQKDYFSKKY
-672 IKLAIDFKTFML
+672 IKLVIDFKTFML

>member
-1 MFYLK
+1 
-6 CNILFYTTSKKLIIN
+6 
-21 IRSFHKVSL
+21 
-30 YKFYKNISNQNIF
+30 
-43 IGWGRKKSGL
+43 KSGL

-59 KRYRVKF
+59 KKYKAKF

-76 LNLGVENSPSFSIVK
+76 LNLGVENSPSFSMVK

-100 TMPSKLENLLN
+100 TAPSKLENLLN

-152 EKRVLVITQTAN
+152 EKRVLIITQTAN
-164 DASLEFGLAKDF
+164 DASLEFGLAKGF

-207 QSDFNAQ
+207 QSDLDINS
-214 DLPSKC
+214 LP
-220 VVIKENYNPIEL
+220 KECILITENFNPIAL
-232 LSHFKKVYTKTSG
+232 LEFFDKVYTKTSG
-245 MGFEALIQECECVC
+245 MGFEALMQGCECVC

-296 YAEYFNPY
+296 YSEYFNPY
-304 LNQKSNIFDTI
+304 LNQESNIFDTI

-320 YKDIEKANSNR
+320 YKDIEKVNSNR

-344 IKPFFKAKNN
+344 IKPFFNAKDNE
-354 KIIFLNSIKSLA
+354 IIFLNSLKSLA
-366 RYKLK
+366 GYKLK
-371 EDDKFFIWGKKY
+371 ENDKFFIWGKRIDY
-383 DDNTLK
+383 NTLK
-389 NLLLVKVKEQNLTN
+389 STLVKKAQDEDLSNFTPKISLT
-403 FSPKVS
+403 
-409 LVEDGFI
+409 EDGFI

-431 IVDDKGLYID
+431 IIDDKGLYID
-441 PNKPSKLEELLQNE
+441 PNKASKLEEHLQNE
-455 IFDENMLSRA
+455 IFDENMLNRA

-491 AKIGQKVILI
+491 AKIGQKIILI

-519 TLDLLKEVRAKNQDA
+519 TLDLLKEVRSKNQDA

-619 ERRTRKLSLEELV
+619 KRRTRKLSLEELV
-632 AGALITYPR
+632 AGALIIYPR

-661 NLQKDYFSKKH
+661 NLQKAYFSKKH

>member
-1 MFYLK
+1 MKHYS
-6 CNILFYTTSKKLIIN
+6 ISKKLIANVRNFYTI
-21 IRSFHKVSL
+21 SL
-30 YKFYKNISNQNIF
+30 YKKKSKINKDDLFL
-43 IGWGRKKSGL
+43 GWGRKKSGL
-53 KAMNLA
+53 KAINLA
-59 KRYRVKF
+59 KKYKAKF

-76 LNLGVENSPSFSIVK
+76 LNLGVENSPSFSMVK

-100 TMPSKLENLLN
+100 TAPSKLENLLN

-121 QAKKAIELIKKYK
+121 QAKKVIELIKKYK

-152 EKRVLVITQTAN
+152 EKRVLIITQTAN

-176 KTVDMIKDAIKENPK
+176 KTVDMIKDAIKENPD

-207 QSDFNAQ
+207 QSDLDINS
-214 DLPSKC
+214 LP
-220 VVIKENYNPIEL
+220 KECILITENFNPIAL
-232 LSHFKKVYTKTSG
+232 LEFFDKVYTKTSG
-245 MGFEALIQECECVC
+245 MGFEALMQGCECVC

-296 YAEYFNPY
+296 YSEYFNPY
-304 LNQKSNIFDTI
+304 LNQKSKIFDTI

-331 LFMLGFTLWKRHF
+331 LFMLGFTLWKRYF
-344 IKPFFKAKNN
+344 IRPFFKAKDN
-354 KIIFLNSIKSLA
+354 KIIFLNSLKSLA

-371 EDDKFFIWGKKY
+371 ENDKFFIWGKRIDYNALKT
-383 DDNTLK
+383 TLIK
-389 NLLLVKVKEQNLTN
+389 KAQDENLLH
-403 FSPKVS
+403 FIPKIS

-431 IVDDKGLYID
+431 NVDDKGLYID
-441 PNKPSKLEELLQNE
+441 PNKASKLEELLQNE
-455 IFDENMLSRA
+455 IFDENMLNRA

-491 AKIGQKVILI
+491 AKIGQKIILI

-508 ASMILGGFGLS
+508 VSMILGGFGLS

-603 MPFYAGWGL
+603 MPFYAGWDL
-612 TKDKHKC
+612 TKDKYRC

-632 AGALITYPR
+632 AGALIIYPR

-661 NLQKDYFSKKH
+661 NLQKAYFSKKY